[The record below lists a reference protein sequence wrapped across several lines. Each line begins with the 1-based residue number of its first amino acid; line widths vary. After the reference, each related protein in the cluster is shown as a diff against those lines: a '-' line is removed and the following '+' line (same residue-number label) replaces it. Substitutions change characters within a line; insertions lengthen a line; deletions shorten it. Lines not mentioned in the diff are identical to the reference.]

1 MTIINKDY
9 SLLWCG
15 QLASQLG
22 NRIYLM
28 ALAWYFVAVLGNG
41 SGLFMLFMVSAL
53 PPLLFG
59 VAIGPMVERWNK
71 RHTVITCDI
80 LSGIL
85 VGILATA
92 VMTGNAHE
100 WLVYVVCFLLNT
112 VNLFFSPSIN
122 VMLPSIVGKAK
133 EVAEALK
140 QELTDTIRELK
151 VGQKMNFI
159 REFTV
164 KVVALGALPRNTTSG
179 KIKKLIDKRVL

>member
-1 MTIINKDY
+1 MMIINKDY

-15 QLASQLG
+15 QLVSQLG

-59 VAIGPMVERWNK
+59 VAIGPMVEKWNK

-92 VMTGNAHE
+92 VMTGNAPE

-112 VNLFFSPSIN
+112 VNLFFSPSVN
-122 VMLPSIVGKAK
+122 VMLPSIVGKDKVQKAVSYIRMTAK
-133 EVAEALK
+133 AYEPNPFSNDEGYERIYHTGDIV
-140 QELTDTIRELK
+140 R
-151 VGQKMNFI
+151 
-159 REFTV
+159 
-164 KVVALGALPRNTTSG
+164 
-179 KIKKLIDKRVL
+179 

>member
-1 MTIINKDY
+1 MKIMIINKDY

-28 ALAWYFVAVLGNG
+28 ALAWYFVAVLGND

-92 VMTGNAHE
+92 VMTGSAHE

-112 VNLFFSPSIN
+112 VNLFFSPSVN
-122 VMLPSIVGKAK
+122 LLANTLS
-133 EVAEALK
+133 EALGTLDALVVNGIALII
-140 QELTDTIRELK
+140 LTLSILLI
-151 VGQKMNFI
+151 F
-159 REFTV
+159 
-164 KVVALGALPRNTTSG
+164 
-179 KIKKLIDKRVL
+179 IKKKNKL